1 MHKLNKKNLLMIAV
15 HKWKIT
21 LDYPLCQENA
31 MEAELGETAL
41 EIKDKS

>member
-1 MHKLNKKNLLMIAV
+1 MIAV
-15 HKWKIT
+15 NEWKLT
-21 LDYPLCQENA
+21 LGYPLSEENG